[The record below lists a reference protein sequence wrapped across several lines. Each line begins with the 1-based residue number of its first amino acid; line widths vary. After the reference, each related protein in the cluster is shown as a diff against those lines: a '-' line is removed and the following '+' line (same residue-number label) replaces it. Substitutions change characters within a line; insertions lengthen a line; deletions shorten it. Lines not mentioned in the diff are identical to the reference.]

1 MSKQDR
7 KPLLEESLLTALKA
21 IDNQVARAME
31 RTPAEREV
39 SGVQKWKPF
48 DDKIEQVSTL
58 ILDNFGE
65 GISLDGVLVM
75 SQAMVKAL
83 SILSS
88 ELGSEGLGDLRTTY
102 VKEALLLLGIEIE
115 RAKNIFKEDAPSLQ

>member
-88 ELGSEGLGDLRTTY
+88 ELGSEGLGDLRTSY
-102 VKEALLLLGIEIE
+102 VKEALQLLSIEIE